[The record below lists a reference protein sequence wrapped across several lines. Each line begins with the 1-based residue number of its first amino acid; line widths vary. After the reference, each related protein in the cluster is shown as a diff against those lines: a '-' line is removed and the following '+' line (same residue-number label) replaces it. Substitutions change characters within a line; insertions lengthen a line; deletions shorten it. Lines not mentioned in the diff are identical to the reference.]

1 MRLANVKRGDRIE
14 ACVRGFKFE
23 ATVVNPRCPEIPSK
37 PVRVD
42 PVPSNVSFY
51 HLSAHQ
57 VKRVL
62 A

>member
-1 MRLANVKRGDRIE
+1 MRLANVKRGDIVE
-14 ACVRGFKFE
+14 ASVRGHVFR
-23 ATVVNPRCPEIPSK
+23 ARIRNLRCGEIPGK
-37 PVRVD
+37 PILIE
-42 PVPSNVSFY
+42 PLSSNISFY